1 MIEPNEALE
10 ERLRH
15 AGLRPTRQRVA
26 LASLIFGAGD
36 RHLSAE
42 ELHEEAVAASIPV
55 SLATVY
61 NTLHQ
66 FTEARML
73 RILAMEGSKTYFDT
87 NVDDH
92 HHFFIEGENRVL
104 DIPMSTLRVE
114 EQKEDVV
121 DGAKCAEVAA
131 CGIDSGWRGCG
142 VAAGA
147 AALAMVFCGANA
159 AVFAAT
165 AESGWI
171 PNAGA
176 ARNPAVVVVVVAA
189 RKRNEERSIFY
200 FILSYSERKGMF
212 C

>member
-10 ERLRH
+10 ERLRL

-87 NVDDH
+87 NVSDH
-92 HHFFIEGENRVL
+92 HHFYLEEENEVI
-104 DIPMSTLRVE
+104 DIPNGSVYVNTLPEPPEGMEIVNV
-114 EQKEDVV
+114 DIVV
-121 DGAKCAEVAA
+121 
-131 CGIDSGWRGCG
+131 R
-142 VAAGA
+142 
-147 AALAMVFCGANA
+147 L
-159 AVFAAT
+159 
-165 AESGWI
+165 
-171 PNAGA
+171 
-176 ARNPAVVVVVVAA
+176 
-189 RKRNEERSIFY
+189 RKKKN
-200 FILSYSERKGMF
+200 
-212 C
+212 